1 MKVIVVKLPKDVPDV
16 HQFGL
21 LSDIGDEIYNKF
33 TTDGVAIWREGPPA
47 NELRIEV
54 SATRH
59 LGVVTTFLKKALK
72 RAGLSESAVITRG
85 DSAN

>member
-1 MKVIVVKLPKDVPDV
+1 MKVIVVKLPKDIPNV
-16 HQFGL
+16 HHFAL
-21 LSDIGDEIYNKF
+21 LSDIGDEIWNKF
-33 TTDGVAIWREGPPA
+33 TTDGVAVWREGPPA

-72 RAGLSESAVITRG
+72 RYGISEQAEITRL
-85 DSAN
+85 